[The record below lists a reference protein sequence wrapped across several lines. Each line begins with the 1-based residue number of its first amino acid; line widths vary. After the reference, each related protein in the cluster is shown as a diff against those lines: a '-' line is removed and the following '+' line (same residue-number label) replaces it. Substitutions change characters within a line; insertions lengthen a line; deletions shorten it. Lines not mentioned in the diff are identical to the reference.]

1 MLEAVYN
8 RLPIWAQHLAISA
21 YGWHLQRLR
30 YGGQFERRLAWWD
43 KLHQL
48 TREERHILLT
58 TGLRSILRIAIEQT
72 PYGQQLSRR
81 YGTSAR
87 DISHW
92 TDLRH
97 LPVLEKDTV
106 RANPDLFFNRALSAR
121 EVSYDHTS
129 GTTGSPLR
137 IAVSIEALRDC
148 HALVNVAKG
157 WAGIGHNA
165 RRATFSG
172 KLTVPVR
179 QSAPPYWRY
188 NKPGRQLVFSVHH
201 ISPDSVPDYAEKL
214 NEYQPQDL
222 DGYPSAIH
230 SVAHMSLAQGLSLP
244 QPIAIRTWGE
254 KLYDFQRQVIET
266 AFNAPIFDWY
276 GVAENCCYAAE
287 CEYGNYHVFDHF
299 GIVEVLENGK
309 PVKAGEEGDIVA
321 TSLSNYAMPLIRYK
335 VGDRAV
341 AGGPECPC
349 GNQSTVLAQIIG
361 RSDEMIVTPEGR
373 VVGQAPL
380 SIVFKAA
387 AGIDEAQ
394 IVQDTPDGIRV
405 DVVTE
410 GTFGPHQQSAIEA
423 KLRQRLGS
431 EIGIEL
437 RVVDEI
443 PRTQAGK
450 YKLVESTIDVEDF
463 LAHGDRRLAS

>member
-8 RLPIWAQHLAISA
+8 RLPIWAQHLAVSA

-30 YGGQFERRLAWWD
+30 YGGQFERRLAWWG
-43 KLHQL
+43 KLQQL
-48 TREERHILLT
+48 SCEERDILLT
-58 TGLRSILRIAIEQT
+58 TRLRSILRIAIEQT
-72 PYGQQLSRR
+72 PYGKQLSERHAI
-81 YGTSAR
+81 SA
-87 DISHW
+87 DGICHW

-97 LPVLEKDTV
+97 LPILEKDTV

-129 GTTGSPLR
+129 GTTGSPLH

-148 HALVNVAKG
+148 YALVNVAKG
-157 WAGIGHNA
+157 WGGIGHNA
-165 RRATFSG
+165 RKATFSG

-201 ISPDSVPDYAEKL
+201 ISPDSVPDYAERL

-222 DGYPSAIH
+222 DGFPSAIY
-230 SVAHMSLAQGLSLP
+230 SVARMSLAQGLRLP

-254 KLYDFQRQVIET
+254 KLYDFQREVIET

-287 CEYGNYHVFDHF
+287 CEYGNYHVFDDF

-321 TSLSNYAMPLIRYK
+321 TALSNRAMPLIRYR

-341 AGGPECPC
+341 LGPAECGC
-349 GNQSTVLAQIIG
+349 GNHSTILTSITGRCDDMVITPSGRIMGNVLDLSLSVFPQI
-361 RSDEMIVTPEGR
+361 
-373 VVGQAPL
+373 A
-380 SIVFKAA
+380 
-387 AGIDEAQ
+387 EAQ
-394 IVQDTPDGIRV
+394 IVQNSVEGICV
-405 DVVTE
+405 KLVPH
-410 GTFGPHQQSAIEA
+410 GTFGSSQREALKA

-450 YKLVESTIDVEDF
+450 YKLVESTLDVEDY
-463 LAHGDRRLAS
+463 LAHGARRLAS

>member
-8 RLPIWAQHLAISA
+8 RLPIWAQHLVVSA

-43 KLHQL
+43 KLQQL
-48 TREERHILLT
+48 SCEERASLLT
-58 TGLRSILRIAIEQT
+58 ERLRNILRIAIEQT
-72 PYGQQLSRR
+72 PYGKQLSERHAI
-81 YGTSAR
+81 SA
-87 DISHW
+87 DGISHW
-92 TDLRH
+92 TDLRQ
-97 LPVLEKDTV
+97 LPILEKDTV

-121 EVSYDHTS
+121 EVCYDHTS

-148 HALVNVAKG
+148 YALVNVAKG

-179 QSAPPYWRY
+179 QSAPPYWRH

-201 ISPDSVPDYAEKL
+201 ISPNSVPDYAEKL

-222 DGYPSAIH
+222 DGFPSAIY
-230 SVAHMSLAQGLSLP
+230 SVARMSLAQGLRLP

-254 KLYDFQRQVIET
+254 KLYDSQREVIET
-266 AFNAPIFDWY
+266 AFNAPVFDWY
-276 GVAENCCYAAE
+276 GVAENCCYAAQ
-287 CEYGNYHVFDHF
+287 CEYGNYHVFDDF

-321 TSLSNYAMPLIRYK
+321 TSLSNRAMPLIRYR

-341 AGGPECPC
+341 LGPAECSC
-349 GNQSTVLAQIIG
+349 GN
-361 RSDEMIVTPEGR
+361 
-373 VVGQAPL
+373 
-380 SIVFKAA
+380 
-387 AGIDEAQ
+387 
-394 IVQDTPDGIRV
+394 
-405 DVVTE
+405 
-410 GTFGPHQQSAIEA
+410 H
-423 KLRQRLGS
+423 
-431 EIGIEL
+431 
-437 RVVDEI
+437 
-443 PRTQAGK
+443 
-450 YKLVESTIDVEDF
+450 STILTSITGSSAGF
-463 LAHGDRRLAS
+463 K